1 MCFLCPKTKYVE
13 LIVNQHLPSST
24 EPYGPGY
31 PVLLDQTFPVKGW
44 KKIRVWVHVFV
55 DNYETTPITSFTRLE
70 LRFMHKFTGGS
81 FNYEKAVFSSDVTS
95 YINGYADMPL
105 IGEELRL
112 VCHPENLPAGPYKL
126 TVTYLLVR

>member
-1 MCFLCPKTKYVE
+1 MCFLYPKTRYVE
-13 LIVNQHLPSST
+13 MIANQPLPEPT

-31 PVLLDQTFPVKGW
+31 PVLFDQTISVKGW

-70 LRFMHKFTGGS
+70 LRFMHKSAGGS
-81 FNYEKAVFSSDVTS
+81 FNYEKAVFSSEVTS
-95 YINGYADMPL
+95 YINGYAGMPL
-105 IGEELRL
+105 IGEGLRL

-126 TVTYLLVR
+126 TVTYLLIR